1 MENNNKAWNSF
12 KEGRW
17 QNIIDVRDFIQ
28 KNYIPYEG
36 DDSFLVGATKK
47 TENVWNKCRELLV
60 QENAKGVLDVDT
72 ETVSTITS
80 HKPGYIEKENEELA
94 RLKKPLKRMPLF
106 VSRVQL
112 TDAVLA
118 NAKARDYYWITG
130 CLWPWSDYW

>member
-28 KNYIPYEG
+28 TNYIPYEG

-60 QENAKGVLDVDT
+60 QENAKGYL
-72 ETVSTITS
+72 
-80 HKPGYIEKENEELA
+80 
-94 RLKKPLKRMPLF
+94 M
-106 VSRVQL
+106 
-112 TDAVLA
+112 
-118 NAKARDYYWITG
+118 
-130 CLWPWSDYW
+130 

>member
-28 KNYIPYEG
+28 TNYIPYEG

-80 HKPGYIEKENEELA
+80 HKPGYIEKENEVIFGL
-94 RLKKPLKRMPLF
+94 
-106 VSRVQL
+106 Q
-112 TDAVLA
+112 TDAPM
-118 NAKARDYYWITG
+118 ARCKTYNCG
-130 CLWPWSDYW
+130 CSWYFRLW